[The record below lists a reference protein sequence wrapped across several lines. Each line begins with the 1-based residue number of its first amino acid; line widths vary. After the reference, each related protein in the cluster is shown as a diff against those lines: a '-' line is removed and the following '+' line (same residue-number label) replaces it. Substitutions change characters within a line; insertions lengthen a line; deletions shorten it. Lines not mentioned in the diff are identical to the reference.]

1 MNVYSRAFRTGAMRL
16 RITGYL
22 PIFSDD
28 CYLHDNAQTVN
39 LKCLA
44 FCVLPFVAERSDSE
58 ARNRVSNWVFKIQ
71 FTNFYKKVL
80 NLRNL
85 KAEAVLLLLEQ
96 RRLVNNRRTHKK
108 KTGNIAEKHLIR
120 EFFDSKKCYENSIR
134 WHKRVFRITEVLDQR
149 DFKSKNQIKLP
160 RPT

>member
-44 FCVLPFVAERSDSE
+44 FCVLPFVAERSDSG

-108 KTGNIAEKHLIR
+108 KDWKHR
-120 EFFDSKKCYENSIR
+120 RKTSDS
-134 WHKRVFRITEVLDQR
+134 WVFRLKEMLRKLDPVTQTSFPDYR
-149 DFKSKNQIKLP
+149 GSGSERFQVEKSD
-160 RPT
+160 